1 MIQKLK
7 KLFKK
12 KSSIKENTIVSTE
25 DWKFINNPFHEEIPK
40 SLKIA
45 SQKIG
50 LDLVKA
56 EPFTGE
62 MTIGYFDFKIVE
74 QEKSIYEQAEETL
87 FQMKKV
93 KRASEKVLEKMIHTE
108 KQLEDSIRYYEHKH
122 EHSKSHR

>member
-7 KLFKK
+7 NLFKK
-12 KSSIKENTIVSTE
+12 KSPQKENTIVSTE
-25 DWKFINNPFHEEIPK
+25 DWKFINNPFHEEIAK
-40 SLKIA
+40 SIKIA

-56 EPFTGE
+56 EPPTGE
-62 MTIGYFDFKIVE
+62 MAIGYFDFKIVE

-93 KRASEKVLEKMIHTE
+93 KRASEKVLEKMTHTE

>member
-7 KLFKK
+7 NLFKK
-12 KSSIKENTIVSTE
+12 KENKNVNVVYTDTSNSSIEE
-25 DWKFINNPFHEEIPK
+25 WKFINHPFQKPEVTEIKELEVSKITYNEELHK
-40 SLKIA
+40 
-45 SQKIG
+45 
-50 LDLVKA
+50 
-56 EPFTGE
+56 
-62 MTIGYFDFKIVE
+62 
-74 QEKSIYEQAEETL
+74 QAEETL